1 MSSASHAHEQAVL
14 REERALQAAMLA
26 SDVDELDRLL
36 HPELLAVGPDGRMMD
51 KAGDLAAHR
60 ARVFNIAELDEEEVR
75 VNALGDV
82 AVTFVVLRIRGTI
95 DDADVSGRMR
105 YTRTWTRDGGVWR
118 VLAAHISSADG

>member
-1 MSSASHAHEQAVL
+1 MSNDAHERTVL
-14 REERALQAAMLA
+14 LQERALQAAMLA

-36 HPELLAVGPDGRMMD
+36 HPELLAVGPDGQMID

-60 ARVFNIAELDEEEVR
+60 SGRFKITELNEEEVR
-75 VNALGDV
+75 VLVVGTM

-95 DDADVSGRMR
+95 DQAEVSGRMR

-118 VLAAHISSADG
+118 VVAAHISPAAV